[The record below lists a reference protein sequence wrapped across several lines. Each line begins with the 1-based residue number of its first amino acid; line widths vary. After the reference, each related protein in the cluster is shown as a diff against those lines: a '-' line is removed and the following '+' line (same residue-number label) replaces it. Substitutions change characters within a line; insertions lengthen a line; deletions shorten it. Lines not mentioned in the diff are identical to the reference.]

1 MNRKSFIQ
9 KSLSASLLLGAS
21 QFPFEAFAAGEIIKI
36 TLLHTNDQHSRIDP
50 FPMDGSKNQGLGGME
65 RRAALIE
72 KIRALEK
79 HVLLV
84 DSGDIFQGTPYFNK
98 FMGAIEI
105 ELMNRMKYDAATYGN
120 HDFDGGMENLALRM
134 SEASFPF
141 LNSNY
146 NFDNTAIK
154 KTKPYKVIKYGS
166 IKIGIFGVGIEL
178 SGLVPGKLFGE
189 TKYNDPIASANKTAA
204 ILKQDERCDLVICL
218 SHLGYKY
225 STKKVSDIALATETK
240 DIDVI
245 LGGHTHTFMPQ
256 PETLVN
262 KNNQQV
268 IINQAGWA
276 GIMLGRI
283 DLFFD
288 YRKRKYI
295 HKNSLLKI
303 G

>member
-9 KSLSASLLLGAS
+9 KSLSASLLIGAN
-21 QFPFEAFAAGEIIKI
+21 QFPFEAFAAGEITKI

-72 KIRALEK
+72 QIRASEK
-79 HVLLV
+79 NVLLV

-98 FMGAIEI
+98 FMGAVEI
-105 ELMNRMKYDAATYGN
+105 ELMNKMGYDATTFGN

>member
-21 QFPFEAFAAGEIIKI
+21 QFPFEAFAAGEITKI

-65 RRAALIE
+65 RRASLIE
-72 KIRALEK
+72 QIRASEK
-79 HVLLV
+79 NILLV

>member
-9 KSLSASLLLGAS
+9 KSLSASLLLGSS
-21 QFPFEAFAAGEIIKI
+21 QFPFEAFAAGEITKI

-72 KIRALEK
+72 QIRASEK
-79 HVLLV
+79 NVLLV

-225 STKKVSDIALATETK
+225 STKKVTDIALATETK

-262 KNNQQV
+262 KDNQQV
-268 IINQAGWA
+268 IINQVGWA

-283 DLFFD
+283 DLLFD
-288 YRKRKYI
+288 YRKRKQI
-295 HKNSLLKI
+295 HKNSPLKI

>member
-1 MNRKSFIQ
+1 
-9 KSLSASLLLGAS
+9 
-21 QFPFEAFAAGEIIKI
+21 
-36 TLLHTNDQHSRIDP
+36 
-50 FPMDGSKNQGLGGME
+50 MDGSKNQGLGGME

-72 KIRALEK
+72 QIRASEK
-79 HVLLV
+79 NVLLV

-262 KNNQQV
+262 KDNQQV
-268 IINQAGWA
+268 IINQVGWA

-283 DLFFD
+283 DLLFD
-288 YRKRKYI
+288 YRKRKQI
-295 HKNSLLKI
+295 HKNSPLKI